1 MCRTKIIIYISG
13 ILIFHNLALNAQND
27 NKGSSHYHNVYDF
40 INRMLE
46 DNIPLSFKNAVYA
59 TENAYYDNELDIE
72 NLNQEIEVLVKLAN
86 VISDTELI
94 TYKKKDKG
102 IITQHASLFR
112 VMTDSIY
119 IPLDST
125 HLFVHTPYTYD
136 FDDALGRKDWSKMF
150 VSKLLETGNGNCH
163 SLPYLYK
170 ILSDEL
176 DIPCHLSFAPNHIY
190 IKLFAESTGWYNT
203 ELTSA
208 TFPVDAWIIASG
220 YVNIDAIRNGLYMD
234 TLSTKQSVAH
244 CLVDLA
250 HGYQHKYG
258 KEDPEFVIKCCNTTL
273 KYHPSN
279 VNAMLTKAEAQKHYI
294 HSLMKKQNIEN
305 PKDLFSDTSIKE
317 MYDDM
322 ENTYVRLHQ
331 MGYRRMPEEMYLQ
344 WMDLLQNEPE
354 IYINQQF

>member
-1 MCRTKIIIYISG
+1 MKKTIFYIF
-13 ILIFHNLALNAQND
+13 LFCNLSVSAQSLETYQQAHRYIND
-27 NKGSSHYHNVYDF
+27 
-40 INRMLE
+40 MLM
-46 DNIPLSFKNAVYA
+46 DKIPLSFKNAVYT

-72 NLNQEIEVLVKLAN
+72 NLNQEIEVLAKLAN

-94 TYKKKDKG
+94 TYEKKDKE

-234 TLSTKQSVAH
+234 TLSTKQVVAH

-279 VNAMLTKAEAQKHYI
+279 VNAMLTKAEAQKYYI